1 MAKTINKWK
10 NKNWYPV
17 EAPEMFEKKEIGDTP
32 ALTEEDLIERTVET
46 SLRDITGKRSH
57 NNIRIKFQIKEVEG
71 GTGKAQV
78 KSFNV
83 TRGYIRKNIR
93 KGRSII
99 KNTQT
104 IEMNSKTLKVTTY
117 AFTVSEVHSSQKK
130 EIRRVMEKELQKQAE
145 ENDFN
150 PLIQKMIFGKTATSL
165 FKKAKEIA
173 PIKRVEITKCEVER
187 GE

>member
-10 NKNWYPV
+10 DKNWYPV
-17 EAPEMFEKKEIGDTP
+17 KAPEMFEKKEIGDSP
-32 ALTEEDLIERTVET
+32 APSEEELVGRTIET

-57 NNIRIKFQIKEVEG
+57 NNIRVKFQIKEVEG

-78 KSFNV
+78 KRFNV

-93 KGRSII
+93 KGRSTI
-99 KNTQT
+99 KNTQK
-104 IEMNSKTLKVTTY
+104 IKANGKTLKVTTY
-117 AFTVSEVHSSQKK
+117 AFTVGELHSSQKK
-130 EIRRVMEKELQKQAE
+130 EIRKVMEQEMERQAE

-150 PLIQKMIFGKTATSL
+150 SLIQKMIFGKTATSL
-165 FKKAKEIA
+165 FKKAKEVA
-173 PIKRVEITKCEVER
+173 PIKRVEITKCEIER